1 LPEADYWGGAES
13 CIVGREARRLRVAEL
28 DAIEGSP
35 VLDLKPVMQE
45 FLPRESVRQ
54 PEWSHE
60 LMDRYWKE
68 AK

>member
-1 LPEADYWGGAES
+1 
-13 CIVGREARRLRVAEL
+13 VAEL